1 MTKTKFPLISDNE
14 AIFSEVPHM
23 DLYDE
28 FDFISNIKGDYQEKT
43 FADSSSSSKT
53 VAQPIPSSQSE
64 KRKQVIADK
73 VNQSIS
79 PKVQEK
85 SYAEMARE
93 EARADLKKKRSAPY
107 LTSEIPN
114 KIRNRKVSAVAHST
128 TEQPKPTATF
138 QKNAAG
144 EFAKFG
150 NKLKQESY
158 ILAEIKPDYRPK
170 TQKFKEK
177 PKKNTYDFLKNSQ
190 VYKQSN
196 PQEEHK
202 KHRMAQ
208 ELNLT
213 KLDKE

>member
-1 MTKTKFPLISDNE
+1 MTNTKFPLISDNE
-14 AIFSEVPHM
+14 AIFSEVPQM

-53 VAQPIPSSQSE
+53 VAQPILSSQSE

-93 EARADLKKKRSAPY
+93 EARADLKKKRSASY
-107 LTSEIPN
+107 LTSDAVSKKHRS
-114 KIRNRKVSAVAHST
+114 KIGFSARKST
-128 TEQPKPTATF
+128 ATKTQPTAFF
-138 QKNAAG
+138 QKENPG
-144 EFAKFG
+144 EFAKYG
-150 NKLKQESY
+150 QHLKQEDY
-158 ILAEIKPDYRPK
+158 IVADLSAEPK
-170 TQKFKEK
+170 TE
-177 PKKNTYDFLKNSQ
+177 KKNNYDFLKTSQ
-190 VYKQSN
+190 VYN
-196 PQEEHK
+196 K
-202 KHRMAQ
+202 KELRDKKENKVAA

-213 KLDKE
+213 RFDQA

>member
-43 FADSSSSSKT
+43 FADSSSSSKA

-85 SYAEMARE
+85 SYAEVARE
-93 EARADLKKKRSAPY
+93 EARADLKKKRSASY
-107 LTSEIPN
+107 LTSDA
-114 KIRNRKVSAVAHST
+114 VS
-128 TEQPKPTATF
+128 
-138 QKNAAG
+138 
-144 EFAKFG
+144 
-150 NKLKQESY
+150 
-158 ILAEIKPDYRPK
+158 
-170 TQKFKEK
+170 
-177 PKKNTYDFLKNSQ
+177 
-190 VYKQSN
+190 
-196 PQEEHK
+196 K
-202 KHRMAQ
+202 KHRSKIGFSARKSTTTKAQ
-208 ELNLT
+208 PTAFFQKKTQVNLQST
-213 KLDKE
+213 VST

>member
-1 MTKTKFPLISDNE
+1 MTNTKFPLISDNE
-14 AIFSEVPHM
+14 AIFSEVPQM

-93 EARADLKKKRSAPY
+93 EARADLKKKRSASY
-107 LTSEIPN
+107 LTSDA
-114 KIRNRKVSAVAHST
+114 VSKNTVAKSAFLRGSL
-128 TEQPKPTATF
+128 QR
-138 QKNAAG
+138 QKLSQLP
-144 EFAKFG
+144 FSK
-150 NKLKQESY
+150 K
-158 ILAEIKPDYRPK
+158 K
-170 TQKFKEK
+170 TQ
-177 PKKNTYDFLKNSQ
+177 
-190 VYKQSN
+190 V
-196 PQEEHK
+196 
-202 KHRMAQ
+202 
-208 ELNLT
+208 NLQNMVST
-213 KLDKE
+213 

>member
-43 FADSSSSSKT
+43 FADSSSSSKA

-85 SYAEMARE
+85 SYAEVARE
-93 EARADLKKKRSAPY
+93 EAFSKKKTQVNLQS
-107 LTSEIPN
+107 T
-114 KIRNRKVSAVAHST
+114 VST
-128 TEQPKPTATF
+128 
-138 QKNAAG
+138 
-144 EFAKFG
+144 
-150 NKLKQESY
+150 
-158 ILAEIKPDYRPK
+158 
-170 TQKFKEK
+170 
-177 PKKNTYDFLKNSQ
+177 
-190 VYKQSN
+190 
-196 PQEEHK
+196 
-202 KHRMAQ
+202 
-208 ELNLT
+208 
-213 KLDKE
+213 

>member
-1 MTKTKFPLISDNE
+1 MTNTKFPLISDNE

-85 SYAEMARE
+85 SYAEVARE
-93 EARADLKKKRSAPY
+93 EARADLKKKRSASY
-107 LTSEIPN
+107 LTSDAVSKKHRS
-114 KIRNRKVSAVAHST
+114 KIGFSARKST
-128 TEQPKPTATF
+128 ATKAQPTAFF
-138 QKNAAG
+138 QKENPG
-144 EFAKFG
+144 EFAKYG
-150 NKLKQESY
+150 QHLKQEDY
-158 ILAEIKPDYRPK
+158 IVADLSAEPVVQVEAPK
-170 TQKFKEK
+170 TE
-177 PKKNTYDFLKNSQ
+177 KKNNYDFLKTSQ
-190 VYKQSN
+190 VYN
-196 PQEEHK
+196 K
-202 KHRMAQ
+202 KELRDKKENKVAA

-213 KLDKE
+213 RFDQA